1 MATRQ
6 EIRSEETKR
15 AILAAA
21 TELFAKRGFDAV
33 SIREIAKAAGCSHT
47 TLYIYFKD
55 KEALL
60 HQLSKGP
67 LQSLAEQMERTLAD
81 EALPP
86 REKLREISRQFI
98 RFCLGN
104 RNMYTLFFMVKATRI
119 DVEEPEKELQAL
131 RTHLFGLLRRAVLHA
146 LPKEAAEEKAL
157 AFARIYFYTLH
168 GIVGTYTHS
177 EEPLDSLLERLSPT
191 FELAVDVI
199 LAGSEQMMTRSV

>member
-146 LPKEAAEEKAL
+146 LPKEAAEEEAL